1 MSEDDAHMMR
11 KCVKNIHLL
20 RIEIRICAAA
30 HDAHLRTMRR
40 LRASAH
46 IMRILYADAQDAQKR
61 ICAYYAHI
69 LCASAHDAH
78 LRILRIIYDSA
89 HIMHIICLDAHDGR
103 MRIICAECAG
113 CADAHIM
120 RIMRRCALCAYA

>member
-1 MSEDDAHMMR
+1 MRMSEDDAHMMR

-40 LRASAH
+40 LRPSTH
-46 IMRILYADAQDAQKR
+46 IMRILCADAHDAQKR
-61 ICAYYAHI
+61 ICAYYV
-69 LCASAHDAH
+69 H

-113 CADAHIM
+113 YADAHIM

>member
-1 MSEDDAHMMR
+1 MRRSEDDAHMMR

-46 IMRILYADAQDAQKR
+46 IMRIL
-61 ICAYYAHI
+61 
-69 LCASAHDAH
+69 CASAHNAH

-113 CADAHIM
+113 YADAHIM

>member
-1 MSEDDAHMMR
+1 MM
-11 KCVKNIHLL
+11 
-20 RIEIRICAAA
+20 RICALCA
-30 HDAHLRTMRR
+30 DYAHLRILCAYYAQMRMMRR
-40 LRASAH
+40 SASAH
-46 IMRILYADAQDAQKR
+46 IMRIL
-61 ICAYYAHI
+61 
-69 LCASAHDAH
+69 CASAHNAH

-113 CADAHIM
+113 YADAHIM